1 MTGGDAVTGK
11 TATGKTA
18 IRTTAACAS
27 PTVKSHCGSSTAD
40 LSLNSV
46 MNTASSIVK
55 PRRVAPTCL
64 ERRSTAAPR
73 LACVRCFR
81 VTTTPIFTL
90 ALLWVTLALLVGVDA
105 RPAAAQAKPDKPT
118 RADGAEMPATDVA
131 SLLESLD
138 KAKERLAA
146 GDTSGDVQAAQRA
159 ALAAFDRLIAA
170 SQPDSKGAQGGG
182 NSGGKSGSKK
192 PEDPPKDPEDEKPDD
207 AKKPDSKPESKS
219 GDQDKSKP
227 GAGAAAMRGPGGE
240 NWGKLRDRT
249 VAPLLNNLREKKFP
263 PRYQALLEQYY
274 RSFQDD

>member
-1 MTGGDAVTGK
+1 
-11 TATGKTA
+11 
-18 IRTTAACAS
+18 
-27 PTVKSHCGSSTAD
+27 
-40 LSLNSV
+40 

-55 PRRVAPTCL
+55 PRRIAPTCL
-64 ERRSTAAPR
+64 ERRRTAAPR
-73 LACVRCFR
+73 FAFVRCFR
-81 VTTTPIFTL
+81 VTTTTIPAL
-90 ALLWVTLALLVGVDA
+90 ALLAVTLALLVGGA
-105 RPAAAQAKPDKPT
+105 PLPAAAQGKPDKPM

-192 PEDPPKDPEDEKPDD
+192 PEDPPKEPEDEKPDD
-207 AKKPDSKPESKS
+207 TKKPDSKPESKS